1 MTELSSPAGTV
12 TEPAGAD
19 VSGLV
24 GSPLSH
30 QVTGGDAGAVVDA
43 GPEGAG
49 IGVGV
54 ELGAEALAGLEV
66 AGLPDGA
73 AVGAG
78 SLGLVAV
85 GEAGAG
91 LVAVGEA
98 DAGLGTVTGAAS
110 RATVAA
116 AGSDEGLR
124 LHFPSATVPRCLE
137 RVAAAT

>member
-1 MTELSSPAGTV
+1 
-12 TEPAGAD
+12 
-19 VSGLV
+19 
-24 GSPLSH
+24 
-30 QVTGGDAGAVVDA
+30 VDA

-49 IGVGV
+49 TGVGVGV
-54 ELGAEALAGLEV
+54 ELGAEAPAGLEV
-66 AGLPDGA
+66 AGLPDGE

-85 GEAGAG
+85 GETDVG
-91 LVAVGEA
+91 LVAVGEV
-98 DAGLGTVTGAAS
+98 DVGLGTVTGAAS